1 MDPHTAGAG
10 LITDAEYK
18 RILSDGIRLFNEHK
32 FFECHDKLEEAWKE
46 VKHEKKK
53 EPGSDPRRD
62 FTHGLIL
69 LAVAYHHWR
78 NGNHIGA
85 LRKYDE
91 SKALLAPYPA
101 KFEGV
106 DLARIRTRTQ
116 RDFEAYRVDPRRPF
130 EPSNVP
136 RLP

>member
-1 MDPHTAGAG
+1 M
-10 LITDAEYK
+10 ITDAEYR
-18 RILSDGIRLFNEHK
+18 RILHEGLRLFNEHK

-78 NGNHIGA
+78 NGNPIGA

-91 SKALLAPYPA
+91 SKALLKPYPA
-101 KFEGV
+101 RFEGV
-106 DLARIRTRTQ
+106 DLARLRTRIQ
-116 RDFEAYRVDPRRPF
+116 GDFEAYRADPRRPF
-130 EPSNVP
+130 DSSTVP

>member
-1 MDPHTAGAG
+1 
-10 LITDAEYK
+10 LITDAEYRK
-18 RILSDGIRLFNEHK
+18 ILQEGLRLFNEHK

-78 NGNHIGA
+78 NGNPIGTI
-85 LRKYDE
+85 RKYDE

-101 KFEGV
+101 TFEGV
-106 DLARIRTRTQ
+106 DLATLKSATKRV
-116 RDFEAYRVDPRRPF
+116 FEAVRKTPKRPF
-130 EPSNVP
+130 DPGSVP
-136 RLP
+136 VLAVAA